1 MQKKKPM
8 DNNQNVQRRLSNT
21 IKPAEMG
28 LEEWQVALRRQQAQ
42 RERFAISEMGAQFSP
57 GEYQVR
63 NPRTRSQYK
72 VIYRGAYSPWNY
84 CSCPDFR
91 TSGLG
96 TCKHVESV
104 KLWLQAEGKEPYR
117 GEPDYTSVYL
127 DYRGERSIRIRI
139 GETHRRE
146 LTALAQEYF
155 DQGFVLRPEA
165 YAHFD
170 TFIEKARNIDPSLR
184 CYPDALEL
192 VISQRERLQRE
203 ALVEDVYTDEA
214 LDALLTA
221 KLYPYQKEG
230 VRFAVKAGKAI
241 IADEMGLG
249 KTVQAICCAEIF
261 LREKMAESVL
271 IVCPTSLK
279 YQWKREIERWTLSN
293 FCPPS
298 LTLPNRSAANGRLPL
313 KGEKQ
318 SSTQVNSG
326 QKASPLRGGLE
337 GSVLLIEGYASR
349 RLELYSAPAPYKI
362 VSYQSLANDIKSLGR
377 LSTDVLIM
385 DEVQRLKNWNTQ
397 LAQAVRRIDSHYSVL
412 LTGTPLENKL
422 DELVSIVQLADP
434 YCLAPLYRFR
444 YDHITTDPV
453 TGKAIG
459 YKNLSDIRE
468 KLKGTL
474 IRRTKQSVQLQLPK
488 RTDQFLVIPMTPEQS
503 SRHEELRTA
512 VARLASKWQRTGNLS
527 EEERRRLLLMLGQM
541 RMLADSTFIID
552 QDKDNRHDMKVGE
565 LMNILDEALGG
576 GEEKIVVFSEWER
589 MIRLVAMELDSR
601 GIRYEM
607 LHGSVPSQ
615 KRSELIEHFQNDSNC
630 RIFLST
636 DTGSTGLNLQV
647 ASILINLDLPW
658 NPAVLEQRIG
668 RIFRIG
674 QEVPIQV
681 LNLVSKDSIE
691 EGMID
696 RLNFKR
702 SLFEGTL
709 DGGDDTIFLSD
720 DKFRSFMESLSQPL
734 SKGEAE
740 SPKEEAEEA
749 QPFTPPV
756 EGTGEAVVTTF
767 LSSLRDILQSPE
779 KTKQLADAITKIL
792 NEEGF

>member
-1 MQKKKPM
+1 MSYEFELNVVPLQKKKPM
-8 DNNQNVQRRLSNT
+8 ENYQNRERRLSNT

-28 LEEWQVALRRQQAQ
+28 LEEWQVALRRQQAL
-42 RERFAISEMGAQFSP
+42 RERFIISELGPLFSP
-57 GEYQVR
+57 GEYPVR
-63 NPRTRSQYK
+63 NPKSRSQYK

-96 TCKHVESV
+96 TCKHIEGV

-117 GEPDYTSVYL
+117 GEPDYSSVYV
-127 DYRGERSIRIRI
+127 DYRGGRSIRIRI
-139 GETHRRE
+139 GEAHRRE
-146 LTALAQEYF
+146 LMALAQAYF
-155 DQGFVLRPEA
+155 DQASVLRPEA
-165 YAHFD
+165 YARFD
-170 TFIEKARNIDPSLR
+170 TFLEKARGIEPSLR

-192 VISQRERLQRE
+192 VISERERLQRA
-203 ALVEDVYTDEA
+203 ALVEQVYTDEA
-214 LDALLTA
+214 LDALLTK

-261 LREKMAESVL
+261 LREKLAESVL

-279 YQWKREIERWTLSN
+279 YQWKKEIER
-293 FCPPS
+293 F
-298 LTLPNRSAANGRLPL
+298 AGGEANI
-313 KGEKQ
+313 
-318 SSTQVNSG
+318 
-326 QKASPLRGGLE
+326 
-337 GSVLLIEGYASR
+337 IEGYASK
-349 RLELYSAPAPYKI
+349 RLELYNAPAPYKI
-362 VSYQSLANDIKSLGR
+362 VSYQSLANDIKSLNR
-377 LSTDVLIM
+377 LSTDLLIM

-397 LAQAVRRIDSHYSVL
+397 LAWAVRRIDSHYSVL
-412 LTGTPLENKL
+412 LSGTPLENKL

-444 YDHITTDPV
+444 YDHIITDSES
-453 TGKAIG
+453 GKAIG
-459 YKNLSDIRE
+459 YKNLSDIKD
-468 KLKGTL
+468 KLKDTL

-488 RTDQFLVIPMTPEQS
+488 RTDQFLLIPMTPEQS
-503 SRHEELRTA
+503 SRHEELRSA
-512 VARLASKWQRTGNLS
+512 VARLVSKWSRTHSLS
-527 EEERRRLLLMLGQM
+527 EEERRRLMLMLGQM

-552 QDKDNRHDMKVGE
+552 QDKENRHDVKVGE
-565 LMNILDEALGG
+565 VMNILEDALNGG
-576 GEEKIVVFSEWER
+576 TAKIVVFSEWER
-589 MIRLVAMELDSR
+589 MIRLVAAELDSR

-607 LHGSVPSQ
+607 LHGSIPSQ
-615 KRSELIEHFQNDSNC
+615 KREEIIGRFTSEADC

-668 RIFRIG
+668 RIYRIG

-691 EGMID
+691 ESMIE
-696 RLNFKR
+696 RLRFKH
-702 SLFEGTL
+702 SMFEGAL

-720 DKFRSFMESLSQPL
+720 DKFQGFMESLSPAL
-734 SKGEAE
+734 SKGEGE
-740 SPKEEAEEA
+740 SS
-749 QPFTPPV
+749 
-756 EGTGEAVVTTF
+756 AVHP
-767 LSSLRDILQSPE
+767 S
-779 KTKQLADAITKIL
+779 
-792 NEEGF
+792 